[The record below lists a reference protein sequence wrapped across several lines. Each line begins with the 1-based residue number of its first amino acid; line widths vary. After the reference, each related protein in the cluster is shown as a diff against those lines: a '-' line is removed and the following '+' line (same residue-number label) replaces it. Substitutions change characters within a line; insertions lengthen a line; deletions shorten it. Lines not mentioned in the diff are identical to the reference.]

1 MKKYGTNYRV
11 AVHWLNNSYVMCNNI
26 AEIDDSIFDNMR
38 FSFYDEETNEYIEI
52 YQWFVSDCSDS
63 DVEYLEE
70 TFGLLFTYSDLL
82 DCYILCVNH
91 YGTSWDYV
99 YCDTT
104 NEYAKRELGED
115 K

>member
-1 MKKYGTNYRV
+1 MEKYGTNYRV

-26 AEIDDSIFDNMR
+26 PEVDNTIYDNLR
-38 FSFYDEETNEYIEI
+38 FELDGTIVI
-52 YQWFVSDCSDS
+52 YQWYITDASKS

-70 TFGLLFTYSDLL
+70 HFGLLFTYSELL
-82 DCYILCVNH
+82 DCFILCVDH
-91 YGTSWDYV
+91 YGTSWNYV

-115 K
+115 I